1 MRREREDYLKFNERC
16 QKMQTIKNY
25 NQIAYIP
32 WMAEIKKA
40 DNKY

>member
-16 QKMQTIKNY
+16 QENANY
-25 NQIAYIP
+25 KKLQP
-32 WMAEIKKA
+32 DSLHSWMAEIKKA